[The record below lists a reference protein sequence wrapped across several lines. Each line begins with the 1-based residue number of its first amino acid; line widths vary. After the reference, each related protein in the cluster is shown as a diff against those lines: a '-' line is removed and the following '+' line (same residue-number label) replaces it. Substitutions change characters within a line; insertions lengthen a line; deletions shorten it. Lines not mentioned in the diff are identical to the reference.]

1 MAERKRPRSDPESAV
16 KERYCVKIDCV
27 WEHNGDDTLLYA
39 GNLPGAYARGED
51 VETAAR
57 AMYRMAERTFGE
69 KTVENSFRF

>member
-1 MAERKRPRSDPESAV
+1 M
-16 KERYCVKIDCV
+16 KEGNCVKIECI
-27 WEHNGDDTLLYA
+27 WEHNGVDTLLYD

-69 KTVENSFRF
+69 KAVENIFRF